1 MVFCCFSHIGL
12 TARQEPE
19 WRADFPRLHATSPKM
34 NGGKM
39 ADRLKFALLSLLVA
53 LVTFVAAPIAKA
65 DAWDKETIVTFS
77 SPVEVP
83 GQVLPPGTYVF
94 KRAHS
99 EWDRDIVQIFTKD
112 QRNLLATASSIPTS
126 STMFS
131 ITWWASS
138 AEESRPRTAEVFRIP
153 ELRPESNYTAR
164 RRPTSWPAPPDRLP
178 LPRPRQSSS
187 SAAWTYCCPCSRR
200 RNKSPPSSNSTN
212 SSTRSFTALR
222 WILVASNPAFCWLTA
237 MNSIW
242 PPYTAAPNRT
252 RVNAGRSQRAC
263 PPRSLPPGSL

>member
-1 MVFCCFSHIGL
+1 MRRRFSEL
-12 TARQEPE
+12 A
-19 WRADFPRLHATSPKM
+19 ATSPKM

-112 QRNLLATASSIPTS
+112 QRNLLATAGLNRSEEHTSELQSLAYLVCRLLLEKKNSDASRFTRRLSAQDCQASVGTCDYFAPT
-126 STMFS
+126 
-131 ITWWASS
+131 
-138 AEESRPRTAEVFRIP
+138 
-153 ELRPESNYTAR
+153 
-164 RRPTSWPAPPDRLP
+164 
-178 LPRPRQSSS
+178 
-187 SAAWTYCCPCSRR
+187 
-200 RNKSPPSSNSTN
+200 
-212 SSTRSFTALR
+212 
-222 WILVASNPAFCWLTA
+222 
-237 MNSIW
+237 
-242 PPYTAAPNRT
+242 
-252 RVNAGRSQRAC
+252 AGRS
-263 PPRSLPPGSL
+263 

>member
-1 MVFCCFSHIGL
+1 MRHRFSEL
-12 TARQEPE
+12 A
-19 WRADFPRLHATSPKM
+19 ATSPKM

-112 QRNLLATASSIPTS
+112 QRNLLATAGLNQSMRLILRK
-126 STMFS
+126 
-131 ITWWASS
+131 ITVQQTYNEFGIA
-138 AEESRPRTAEVFRIP
+138 RIFRH
-153 ELRPESNYTAR
+153 S
-164 RRPTSWPAPPDRLP
+164 
-178 LPRPRQSSS
+178 
-187 SAAWTYCCPCSRR
+187 
-200 RNKSPPSSNSTN
+200 
-212 SSTRSFTALR
+212 
-222 WILVASNPAFCWLTA
+222 
-237 MNSIW
+237 
-242 PPYTAAPNRT
+242 
-252 RVNAGRSQRAC
+252 GH
-263 PPRSLPPGSL
+263 

>member
-1 MVFCCFSHIGL
+1 MRRRFSEL
-12 TARQEPE
+12 A
-19 WRADFPRLHATSPKM
+19 ATSPKM

-112 QRNLLATASSIPTS
+112 QRNLLATAGLNQGMRLILRK
-126 STMFS
+126 
-131 ITWWASS
+131 IT
-138 AEESRPRTAEVFRIP
+138 V
-153 ELRPESNYTAR
+153 
-164 RRPTSWPAPPDRLP
+164 
-178 LPRPRQSSS
+178 Q
-187 SAAWTYCCPCSRR
+187 
-200 RNKSPPSSNSTN
+200 
-212 SSTRSFTALR
+212 
-222 WILVASNPAFCWLTA
+222 
-237 MNSIW
+237 
-242 PPYTAAPNRT
+242 
-252 RVNAGRSQRAC
+252 
-263 PPRSLPPGSL
+263 